1 MCVDASAPYDRRRC
15 VRDHHR
21 VDCECAGRADEPEA
35 VPQPGSE
42 RRRLFGSA
50 ALDSQDRRLRFHHRS
65 DRLLP
70 GYAREGRHRGRWARF
85 DERGCARFAV
95 CNPGRRCAR
104 ATDYYVFP
112 SITMEE
118 NGNNTAIR
126 LRALNKSFGDQ
137 KVLSG
142 VNLSVARGETMTVLG
157 RSGTGKSVMLK
168 LLIGLET
175 PDRGKI
181 EINGEEIT
189 KLSFDDLNRV
199 RKTIGF
205 LFQGAALYDSLSVEE
220 NVAFPLRRHSK
231 MTDDERRDRV
241 HDLLARVGV
250 EDAASKMPSDIS
262 GGMKKRV
269 GLARALALDPE
280 IMLLDEPTAGLD
292 PITADEINELI
303 RGLQKERNTSSI
315 VVTHD

>member
-1 MCVDASAPYDRRRC
+1 
-15 VRDHHR
+15 
-21 VDCECAGRADEPEA
+21 
-35 VPQPGSE
+35 
-42 RRRLFGSA
+42 
-50 ALDSQDRRLRFHHRS
+50 
-65 DRLLP
+65 
-70 GYAREGRHRGRWARF
+70 
-85 DERGCARFAV
+85 
-95 CNPGRRCAR
+95 
-104 ATDYYVFP
+104 
-112 SITMEE
+112 MEQ

-126 LRALNKSFGDQ
+126 LRALSKSFGEQ

-157 RSGTGKSVMLK
+157 QSGTGKSVMLK
-168 LLIGLET
+168 LLIGLEK

-189 KLSFDDLNRV
+189 TLSFDDLNRV

-231 MTDDERRDRV
+231 MTADARRDRV

-292 PITADEINELI
+292 PITADDINELI

-315 VVTHD
+315 VVTHDMRSVRTVADRIALLNEGSILVEGTLDELSENHDPFVSKFIQECGR